1 MMVPLSGH
9 LEGKVLVLDSG
20 QDMGSMKHDSKDPCS
35 SPRVGRHW
43 H

>member
-20 QDMGSMKHDSKDPCS
+20 QDMGSMKYDSKDPCS